1 MAYYNNIYGFQPNID
16 RINRQIE
23 DLQNLKMQMQSP
35 QPMMNP
41 QTPAINQ
48 TFQLSNPQSL
58 NDFDGKYVTGID
70 EVKNTLAIKNTL
82 FVNKEMN
89 LLWLKDV
96 SGNIKSY
103 TLTEIIE
110 LDEKDKKIQELE
122 KQLNEMKGM
131 MENVKSNV
139 RNDEWNDGNV
149 AKQKSPNVPNNQPSK
164 K

>member
-1 MAYYNNIYGFQPNID
+1 MAYYNNMYGFQPNID

>member
-1 MAYYNNIYGFQPNID
+1 MAYYNNMYGFQPNID

-82 FVNKEMN
+82 FLNKEMN